1 MLQNRINITYTAAE
15 LTAFDDALTVIEDL
29 LDRVP
34 NLSAE
39 ERSRV
44 AKMPDGA
51 WGFIL
56 NLRTL
61 AQQNIQKLPREYEDS
76 IIATDIASRDALAV
90 RLNRIAA
97 LHDRADLGL
106 MLTESD
112 CWAGGRYIRSHLM
125 DGGLGPSIEALL
137 DDGMRRYF
145 SRSNSEPAP
154 PPPAPPA
161 PTP

>member
-1 MLQNRINITYTAAE
+1 MLQNRISITYTAAE
-15 LTAFDDALTVIEDL
+15 LTAFDDALTVIEGL
-29 LDRVP
+29 LNRVP

-39 ERSRV
+39 DQSRV

-61 AQQNIQKLPREYEDS
+61 AQQNLQKLPREYEDA
-76 IIATDIASRDALAV
+76 ILATDIASRDALVA
-90 RLNRIAA
+90 RLNRLVVI
-97 LHDRADLGL
+97 HDRADLGL

-112 CWAGGRYIRSHLM
+112 CWSGGRYIRKNLT
-125 DGGLGPSIEALL
+125 DAGLGSSIEALL

-145 SRSNSEPAP
+145 SRSGDDT

>member
-15 LTAFDDALTVIEDL
+15 LTAFDYALTVIEGL
-29 LDRVP
+29 LNRVP

-39 ERSRV
+39 DQSRV

-61 AQQNIQKLPREYEDS
+61 AQQNIQKLPREYEDT
-76 IIATDIASRDALAV
+76 ILATDVASRDALAV
-90 RLNRIAA
+90 RLNRIVA

-112 CWAGGRYIRSHLM
+112 CWAGGRYIRSHLT
-125 DGGLGPSIEALL
+125 DAGLGSSIEALL

-145 SRSNSEPAP
+145 SRSGSETPEPAP
-154 PPPAPPA
+154 APAPNP
-161 PTP
+161 

>member
-1 MLQNRINITYTAAE
+1 MLQNRINITYTPAE
-15 LTAFDDALTVIEDL
+15 LTAFDDALTVIEGL
-29 LDRVP
+29 LNRVP
-34 NLSAE
+34 NMSQE
-39 ERSRV
+39 DQSHV

-61 AQQNIQKLPREYEDS
+61 AQQNLQKLPREYEDA
-76 IIATDIASRDALAV
+76 IIGTDIASRDALVA
-90 RLNRIAA
+90 RLNRLVVI
-97 LHDRADLGL
+97 HDRADLGL

-112 CWAGGRYIRSHLM
+112 CWSAGRYIRRHLT
-125 DGGLGPSIEALL
+125 DAGLGTAIEAQL

-145 SRSNSEPAP
+145 SRGNDDAPAP
-154 PPPAPPA
+154 VPPPA

>member
-15 LTAFDDALTVIEDL
+15 LTAFDDALTVIEGL
-29 LDRVP
+29 LNRVP

-39 ERSRV
+39 EQSHIS
-44 AKMPDGA
+44 KMPDGA

-61 AQQNIQKLPREYEDS
+61 AQQTLQKLPREYEDTT
-76 IIATDIASRDALAV
+76 IGTDIASRDALATRRN
-90 RLNRIAA
+90 RLIAI
-97 LHDRADLGL
+97 HDRADLGL

-112 CWAGGRYIRSHLM
+112 CWSGGRYIRSHLT
-125 DGGLGPSIEALL
+125 DAGLGSSIEALL

-145 SRSNSEPAP
+145 SRSTSDTP
-154 PPPAPPA
+154 PPTPPA